1 MLVSA
6 AASTQCLHPPPEI
19 PKNIGEEKSK
29 RKDNA
34 LANVITDRDRD
45 RKKGR
50 GTKEKEE
57 DRKEVLREG
66 RKLVKKEEREY

>member
-29 RKDNA
+29 QKDDA
-34 LANVITDRDRD
+34 LAKMITDTERD

-57 DRKEVLREG
+57 DRKEL
-66 RKLVKKEEREY
+66 